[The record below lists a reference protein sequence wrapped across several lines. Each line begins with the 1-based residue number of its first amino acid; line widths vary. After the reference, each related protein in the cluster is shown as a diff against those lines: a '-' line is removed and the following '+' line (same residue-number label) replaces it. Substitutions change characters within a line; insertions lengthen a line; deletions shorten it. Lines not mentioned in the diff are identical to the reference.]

1 MSVRVELYYK
11 SLAPVRL
18 ALQRNS
24 INYSSLVD
32 SARDGFKLN
41 PKTKLAFTYQ
51 DEEGDNITATSDG
64 DIAEAL
70 MMCSDILKLSISENT
85 KDDGFEVINPTP
97 AEEKQ
102 QVPSKADPA
111 SHPLLKKLLGEFVSH
126 ETLPDR
132 VKIAASGS
140 VATKSWKV
148 KNIGAVAWPEG
159 VTVSFVSGDESL
171 RARGFILES
180 VAPDAEAVVSID
192 VVIPNAPGRY
202 TAFYR
207 LSVKGD
213 QYFGPW
219 LWMDVE
225 VTSKAAAVA
234 VDDGKQ
240 APVASAH
247 DEDAECPQTF
257 GKYNAAMLQLWKMGY
272 RDCGLNLYLLDKKN
286 GDVQSVVLYMLDHYP
301 GIYPSPKK

>member
-1 MSVRVELYYK
+1 MSVRVELYFK

-24 INYSSLVD
+24 INYSSLVS
-32 SARDGFKLN
+32 SAIDGFKLN
-41 PKTKLAFTYQ
+41 PKSKLSFTYQ
-51 DEEGDNITATSDG
+51 DEEGDHITATSDG

-70 MMCSDILKLSISENT
+70 MMCHDILKLSISENT
-85 KDDGFEVINPTP
+85 KDDGFEVVNPTP

-102 QVPSKADPA
+102 PIKAADA
-111 SHPLLKKLLGEFVSH
+111 SSSHPLLKKLLGEFVSH

-171 RARGFILES
+171 RARGFVLES
-180 VAPDAEAVVSID
+180 VAPDAEAIVSVD
-192 VVIPNAPGRY
+192 VVIPNATGRY

-207 LSVKGD
+207 LSVRGD

-225 VTSKAAAVA
+225 VVAKA
-234 VDDGKQ
+234 VDDSKQ
-240 APVASAH
+240 APSVVI
-247 DEDAECPQTF
+247 EEEAECPQTF

-286 GDVQSVVLYMLDHYP
+286 GDVQSVVLYILDHYP
-301 GIYPSPKK
+301 GIYPSPSKK